1 MSLPPGRIRRCAVLS
16 LMVLGIACS
25 ILGGTRSAGAQL
37 SLTDLY
43 YAMPAADS
51 NSLTP
56 TIKVSWS
63 APPANVTYQ
72 GMKRD
77 TGANT
82 AVTVVTTA
90 PSNQMSG
97 NYIDTNWVSGTSY
110 RYYLYGTAHVEV
122 LDANGNHYVPPQYI
136 DQPWQSNLVT
146 ITPYSLPVSEDATA
160 DSRIDPRYS
169 VTTYVNFP
177 FNDSNTTNNPL
188 WLYRGGLYA
197 GYNADGGK
205 VGRTYLK
212 FAVAPAGA
220 AKTLYPLGGLYVFSS
235 RLAKTGSASFS
246 VKRSSDSTSWVRTS
260 LNWSNAPAPTGTAGA
275 AKTISWSSTSPA
287 SLWYTLDIKT
297 PVQDYLGTTGP
308 GVLTLILMA
317 SSETTA
323 GWGYF
328 ARKEF
333 LYNGQSGY
341 GARLLFGVQ

>member
-1 MSLPPGRIRRCAVLS
+1 MSLSLGRIRRCAVLS
-16 LMVLGIACS
+16 LMVLGVACS
-25 ILGGTRSAGAQL
+25 ILGGTRSAWAQL

-77 TGANT
+77 TGPST
-82 AVTVVTTA
+82 AVTVITTT

-97 NYIDTNWVSGTSY
+97 FYIDTNWVSGTSY

-177 FNDSNTTNNPL
+177 FNDSNTANNLPCGCTGADCTPGTTPMAARWEGRICGSPCPRRARL
-188 WLYRGGLYA
+188 KSCIRWA
-197 GYNADGGK
+197 GFMSSAPDWPRPAAP
-205 VGRTYLK
+205 VSPSS
-212 FAVAPAGA
+212 AVPPPPAGRA
-220 AKTLYPLGGLYVFSS
+220 
-235 RLAKTGSASFS
+235 
-246 VKRSSDSTSWVRTS
+246 
-260 LNWSNAPAPTGTAGA
+260 
-275 AKTISWSSTSPA
+275 
-287 SLWYTLDIKT
+287 
-297 PVQDYLGTTGP
+297 
-308 GVLTLILMA
+308 
-317 SSETTA
+317 
-323 GWGYF
+323 WG
-328 ARKEF
+328 
-333 LYNGQSGY
+333 
-341 GARLLFGVQ
+341 